1 MAQGTIKTITD
12 KGFGFITG
20 DGGADIFFHR
30 SSVENTTFDMLRV
43 GDQVT
48 YTAGADDRG
57 KGPRAEHV
65 TRVI

>member
-20 DGGADIFFHR
+20 DDGEDIFFHR
-30 SSVENTTFDMLRV
+30 SSVENTTFDRLRV

-48 YTAGADDRG
+48 YTVGADERG
-57 KGPRAEHV
+57 KGPRAEQV
-65 TRVI
+65 TPV

>member
-1 MAQGTIKTITD
+1 MAQGTIKTMTD

-20 DGGADIFFHR
+20 ADGVDIFFHR
-30 SSVENTTFDMLRV
+30 SAVENPTFDALHI

-65 TRVI
+65 NRVT

>member
-20 DGGADIFFHR
+20 DEGADIFFHR
-30 SSVENTTFDMLRV
+30 SSVENTTFEELRV

-48 YTAGADDRG
+48 YTVGADDRG

-65 TRVI
+65 TPV

>member
-1 MAQGTIKTITD
+1 MTD

-20 DGGADIFFHR
+20 ADGVDIFFHR
-30 SSVENTTFDMLRV
+30 SAVENATFDDLRV

-48 YTAGADDRG
+48 YTVGADDRG

-65 TRVI
+65 ARVI